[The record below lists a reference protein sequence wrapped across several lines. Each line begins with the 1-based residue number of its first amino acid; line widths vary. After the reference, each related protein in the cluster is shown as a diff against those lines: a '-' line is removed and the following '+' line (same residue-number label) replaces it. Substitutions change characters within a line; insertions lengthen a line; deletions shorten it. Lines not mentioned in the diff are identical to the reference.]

1 MLHSTSVPL
10 YHFRPC
16 ADVAGAGRVQG
27 DLPDVVGGA
36 GAAAD
41 APRPHARLHHGLAG
55 REGHPGAAGSRSR
68 YVCRLGFSS
77 YVILHSVTHNTGYS

>member
-27 DLPDVVGGA
+27 DLSDVVGGA

-41 APRPHARLHHGLAG
+41 APRPHARLHHGLTG
-55 REGHPGAAGSRSR
+55 REGHAGAAGRR
-68 YVCRLGFSS
+68 AGYVP
-77 YVILHSVTHNTGYS
+77 